1 MSGSELWGNMLLLL
15 LPLLAASPDVR
26 PVAGVVLGVEE
37 LLVAGAGAVPGVV
50 RAGDVPGV
58 GELLIVGPGVGLSSP
73 KMLSGTM
80 S

>member
-1 MSGSELWGNMLLLL
+1 MLLLL

-26 PVAGVVLGVEE
+26 PGVVLGVEE

-58 GELLIVGPGVGLSSP
+58 GEKLNVGPGVGLSSP